1 MEELNYR
8 KIGEKLRQLRE
19 YMGLT
24 QTQVASILNVGRD
37 AIIRIEKGIR
47 KIDIKELKNFSK
59 LYNISVDELIE
70 TETKNKYRQE
80 IFARGFSSLSDKDKK
95 EILDL
100 IEYKNMIK
108 STDKLND

>member
-1 MEELNYR
+1 MEELNYK

-24 QTQVASILNVGRD
+24 QNQVASILEVGRD

-47 KIDIKELKNFSK
+47 KIDIQELIKFSK
-59 LYNISVDELIE
+59 LYSISIDELIKNE
-70 TETKNKYRQE
+70 TENQYKQE
-80 IFARGFSSLSDKDKK
+80 MFARGFGSLSEKDKK

-100 IEYKNMIK
+100 IKYKNKIK
-108 STDKLND
+108 SDEKLND

>member
-8 KIGEKLRQLRE
+8 KIGERLRQLRE

-24 QTQVASILNVGRD
+24 QNQVASILEVGRD

-47 KIDIKELKNFSK
+47 KIDIQELAKFSK
-59 LYNISVDELIE
+59 LYSISIDELIKNE
-70 TETKNKYRQE
+70 TENQYKQE
-80 IFARGFSSLSDKDKK
+80 MFARGFSSLSDKDKK

-100 IEYKNMIK
+100 IKYKNMIK
-108 STDKLND
+108 SNNNLND